1 MVAVADARYS
11 HNFDIRRLVRIKL
24 TAAITSLSTQGKT
37 IINPRFFPAISGDEE
52 ESSAPGQ
59 YNRGESC
66 VPPGATACATRSGLS
81 AGLIFLTEYIQE
93 RIGTF

>member
-59 YNRGESC
+59 STGGKAAYR
-66 VPPGATACATRSGLS
+66 PAQRPAQPGAD
-81 AGLIFLTEYIQE
+81 
-93 RIGTF
+93 